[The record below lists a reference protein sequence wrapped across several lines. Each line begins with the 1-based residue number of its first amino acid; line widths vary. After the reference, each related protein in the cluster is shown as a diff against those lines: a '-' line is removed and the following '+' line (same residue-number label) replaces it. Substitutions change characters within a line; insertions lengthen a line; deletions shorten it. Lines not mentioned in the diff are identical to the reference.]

1 MEMRHPP
8 KAEHEEAPLD
18 HAVLLAALAAARAA
32 GIAAKTGQGAG
43 AAAIEEEPITEI
55 LLAGPD
61 WRQALTAQRGS
72 FNRDEAERRP

>member
-1 MEMRHPP
+1 MEMSHPP

-18 HAVLLAALAAARAA
+18 HAVLLAALAAARAT
-32 GIAAKTGQGAG
+32 GVAAKAGQG

-61 WRQALTAQRGS
+61 WRKALTAQRGS